1 MLSLTLT
8 LSTGCRGQST
18 INRSIFSMIR
28 FLSFSK
34 AELSNLIP
42 AVNCRSKGLIEGECV
57 AASSSCS
64 HRLQLPTGRATSPI
78 DRILPN
84 LPQTDQD
91 QDSAKNLTIDEIL
104 GVELFGIN
112 VNTSS
117 VAQIPNIQKENA
129 TCKDPERTKEKQ
141 SNIQTTQERVY
152 KSCEWQM

>member
-1 MLSLTLT
+1 
-8 LSTGCRGQST
+8 
-18 INRSIFSMIR
+18 MI
-28 FLSFSK
+28 
-34 AELSNLIP
+34 P
-42 AVNCRSKGLIEGECV
+42 VVNCRSKGLIEGECV

-117 VAQIPNIQKENA
+117 VAQIPNLQKENA

-152 KSCEWQM
+152 KSFEWQMQRTYDIRSRVFSGLTCDRIKITRQRLFA